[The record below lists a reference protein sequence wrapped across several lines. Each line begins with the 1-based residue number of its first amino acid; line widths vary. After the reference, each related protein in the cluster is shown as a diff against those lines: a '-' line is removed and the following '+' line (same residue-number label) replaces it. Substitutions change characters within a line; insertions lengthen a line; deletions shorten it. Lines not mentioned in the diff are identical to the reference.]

1 MPGWE
6 VWVSGGVVLFAIV
19 VIGYLDWTTKHP
31 ATYDG
36 GIPLPIRLLCFLF
49 GLLLA
54 GLGVFRILFTGGI
67 SLGLVVISVFLFF
80 VAFMKAEKKPSDPA
94 KPIIPAEK
102 IQSIIDQSPTI
113 QGLDENNELLSTG
126 QVFKMLLSKPIFR
139 IPFILMC
146 FGLFMWG
153 SFLLAVNPSFLEKY
167 GLIVLLI
174 IVIGYAGL
182 KALSIKRIIQ
192 SNNRATNHK

>member
-6 VWVSGGVVLFAIV
+6 VWVSGGVVIFAIL

-31 ATYDG
+31 TTYDD

-54 GLGVFRILFTGGI
+54 GLGVLGILFTGGI
-67 SLGLVVISVFLFF
+67 SLGLVVISIFLFI
-80 VAFMKAEKKPSDPA
+80 VAFRKGEKKPSEPA

-102 IQSIIDQSPTI
+102 IQPLVNQAPIVHGMDK
-113 QGLDENNELLSTG
+113 NNELLPPG
-126 QVFKMLLSKPIFR
+126 HVFKVLLSKAIFR
-139 IPFILMC
+139 IPFMLLC

-153 SFLLAVNPSFLEKY
+153 SFLLAVNPSFMEEY
-167 GLIVLLI
+167 GLIVIML
-174 IVIGYAGL
+174 VAIGYAGL
-182 KALSIKRIIQ
+182 KVLSVKRLLNSIKKSQ
-192 SNNRATNHK
+192 KQK